1 MNTNNIFS
9 NSQNA
14 QPLSKKP
21 AENDSFLV
29 QNQQETKI
37 ITPIPEHSINF
48 PFKVVQGEKEPHISN
63 NFLLINNDKGGKN
76 NGKNINIIKP
86 KFVTKT
92 ITNENSKIKIVEENP
107 SLNLTFNLSSSAFQP
122 QIIKENKDNKEFRT
136 KVNNKIYNLILDN
149 KNDNFKLELHQIND
163 NVYLLKYFYENTFSL
178 ADLKLLNKFFCL
190 FDNVADMMKELEK
203 WLAQNQYTVLEDLD
217 NKIAKIQIKV
227 PILQMYKNVEL
238 TLTQKAY
245 SKENLFEILCKK
257 VSNMTKEYEFK
268 LNKLENDNKFL
279 IVNLFNVMNRLNPMN
294 MNYPMN
300 QRENIRNLNNLNIN
314 QNNNIGGVNRAFNS
328 NNMNMNKNIAL
339 IKKTHLKPNIE
350 LKNKRIN
357 FEFSKE
363 KKYDENKE
371 NNINIDELND
381 ISNES
386 NSYNDD
392 NIFNSEKRDK
402 LKLNKKR
409 GRARKTSYSS
419 NKNNSFSQNKNSN
432 NDILDTNNTTNVV
445 IKNNIELNYYI
456 LKDIKAKRINKVK
469 GLYDIINSPDELFMI
484 VNKILYKYCKYKK
497 NNNTMNYESKYSFCL
512 INLFDS
518 SIHGDT
524 AEAFHNRC
532 DYKFNTIS
540 LIETNSGHRFGGYTS
555 ECFESPNDYF
565 DKKDNLSFVF
575 SLDKMRTYDVIK
587 GKYAISCDKGY
598 GPYFRD
604 DHICIVDEFFT
615 KESGTCIKGKGF
627 MTLKNYELNSGKKY
641 FTVKRLQVF
650 QIKMKKIK

>member
-1 MNTNNIFS
+1 MNQNNIFT
-9 NSQNA
+9 NSQNT
-14 QPLSKKP
+14 QPLIKKP
-21 AENDSFLV
+21 EETDSFLV
-29 QNQQETKI
+29 PNQHETKI
-37 ITPIPEHSINF
+37 ISPIPEHSINF
-48 PFKVVQGEKEPHISN
+48 PFKVVQGEKESHISN
-63 NFLLINNDKGGKN
+63 NFLLINNDKGGKS

-107 SLNLTFNLSSSAFQP
+107 SLNLTLNLSGSAFQP

-136 KVNNKIYNLILDN
+136 KVNNKIFNLILDN

-163 NVYLLKYFYENTFSL
+163 NVYSLKYFYENNFSL

-190 FDNVADMMKELEK
+190 FDNVADMMIELEK
-203 WLAQNQYTVLEDLD
+203 WLIQNQYTVLEDLD

-227 PILQMYKNVEL
+227 PILQMYENVEL

-257 VSNMTKEYEFK
+257 VSNMSKEYEFK
-268 LNKLENDNKFL
+268 INKLENDNKFL
-279 IVNLFNVMNRLNPMN
+279 IVNLFNLMNRLNPMN

-300 QRENIRNLNNLNIN
+300 QRENIRNLNNININ
-314 QNNNIGGVNRAFNS
+314 QNNNINNMNRAFNS
-328 NNMNMNKNIAL
+328 NNINMNKNIAL

-350 LKNKRIN
+350 MKNKLIN
-357 FEFSKE
+357 FDFNKE

-371 NNINIDELND
+371 NHINIDELND

-386 NSYNDD
+386 NSFNDE
-392 NIFNSEKRDK
+392 NIFNGEKRDK
-402 LKLNKKR
+402 LRLNKKR
-409 GRARKTSYSS
+409 GRGRKTSYSS
-419 NKNNSFSQNKNSN
+419 NKNNSLSQNKNCS
-432 NDILDTNNTTNVV
+432 NDILDTNNNNVV
-445 IKNNIELNYYI
+445 IKNNIELNYNI

-469 GLYDIINSPDELFMI
+469 GLYDIINSPDELYMI

-497 NNNTMNYESKYSFCL
+497 NNNTINYENKYSFCL

-518 SIHGDT
+518 SIHGDS

-555 ECFESPNDYF
+555 ECFESPNNYF

-604 DHICIVDEFFT
+604 DHICIVDEFFS

-627 MTLKNYELNSGKKY
+627 STLKNYELNSGKKY

-650 QIKMKKIK
+650 QIKIKKIK